1 MIARL
6 IYIKSRIA
14 SRFQSMLPRLTQT
27 IILTSSQMTAKVNS
41 AARKVMF
48 NIFPLRKFQSVRL
61 FDRHCN
67 IFLCPLSRRS
77 AVNQQLCLVKQT
89 KSDPIN
95 IGKMDGVV
103 TRLQNPKKTFILFR
117 LNFKEVALFI
127 LFCAIFNMIA
137 TSLLKQILISLMM
150 RVSGTTYIAPVNL
163 RAVLLYPGSVL
174 LILLFL
180 IIITFLSL

>member
-1 MIARL
+1 
-6 IYIKSRIA
+6 
-14 SRFQSMLPRLTQT
+14 
-27 IILTSSQMTAKVNS
+27 
-41 AARKVMF
+41 
-48 NIFPLRKFQSVRL
+48 
-61 FDRHCN
+61 
-67 IFLCPLSRRS
+67 
-77 AVNQQLCLVKQT
+77 
-89 KSDPIN
+89 
-95 IGKMDGVV
+95 MDGVV